1 MLFAQITAGYG
12 TPGTITAPTGWTL
25 IGNNSIANQT
35 YQWTYWHQYTN
46 GDPTSWTWTFSGTGT
61 YYPGGAIIAVSGAS
75 GSPVDAV
82 AGQTGSG
89 SAMTAPSVT
98 ANNSNDL
105 LLVWEFDQNGWD
117 TLSNPSAL
125 TVLTNSNGTVDG
137 YQKLSSSG
145 ATGTRTSNG
154 VTGNWAAVQIA
165 VH

>member
-1 MLFAQITAGYG
+1 MAIRPRGRG
-12 TPGTITAPTGWTL
+12 PSVGPGP
-25 IGNNSIANQT
+25 
-35 YQWTYWHQYTN
+35 
-46 GDPTSWTWTFSGTGT
+46 
-61 YYPGGAIIAVSGAS
+61 IIAVSGAS

-154 VTGNWAAVQIA
+154 
-165 VH
+165 